1 MVDGPAT
8 ERGTVPFCSADSAK
22 GDSPLVRREVLAVV
36 QARGGSKGLPGKNLR
51 PLRGHPLVAYSIVS
65 GLAARAITRLIV
77 STDDEEIASVSREY
91 GAETPFRRP
100 AELAADD
107 TPDYPLFVHALDWL
121 AREEGYRPE
130 MVVQLRPT
138 TPLRPRGLLDEAVR
152 LLAGDLR
159 ADCVR
164 GVTIPKPTPYKMWR
178 DSGDGYLVPI
188 LETQFPEPFNM
199 PRQKLPVAYWQT
211 GHVDAIRVETIHQ
224 QHSLTGRR
232 VRPIMVDPSYC
243 IDIDT
248 PADFD
253 LAERIIEQK
262 HLDIDE
268 PQSLSAASADRPR
281 RERRSWPVKIGL
293 VVFDFDGVMTDNR
306 VLVLGDGNEA
316 VLCNRSDGL
325 GLDRLR
331 QTGIPLAVLSTE
343 THGVVAARCRKLGLE
358 CRQGLTDKAAALT
371 ELAQEKG
378 VSLAETIYVGNDTN
392 DLGCMALAGF
402 SVAVA
407 DSHPSALTAAD
418 WVLTVPGGGGAVRQV
433 CDAVCE
439 NLRANHATKC

>member
-1 MVDGPAT
+1 MVG
-8 ERGTVPFCSADSAK
+8 GKQQSS
-22 GDSPLVRREVLAVV
+22 RREVLAVV

-65 GLAARAITRLIV
+65 GLAARAITRVIV
-77 STDDEEIASVSREY
+77 STDDEKIAEVSRQY
-91 GAETPFRRP
+91 GVQTPFLRP

-121 AREEGYRPE
+121 EREEGYRPE
-130 MVVQLRPT
+130 FIVQLRPT

-152 LLAGDLR
+152 RLAGDPR

-178 DSGDGYLVPI
+178 DGEDGYLAPL
-188 LETQFPEPFNM
+188 LESPFAEPYNM

-211 GHVDAIRVETIHQ
+211 GHVDVIRLETIRE

-232 VRPIMVDPSYC
+232 VRPILVEPSYC

-253 LAERIIEQK
+253 LAEQIIEQK
-262 HLDIDE
+262 QLDIDE
-268 PQSLSAASADRPR
+268 PQPLRVTSAEQPR
-281 RERRSWPVKIGL
+281 RERRSWPMKIGL
-293 VVFDFDGVMTDNR
+293 VVFDFDGVLTDNR
-306 VLVLGDGNEA
+306 VLVLGEGNEA
-316 VLCNRSDGL
+316 VFCNRSDGL

-358 CRQGLTDKAAALT
+358 CRQGLADKAAALKS
-371 ELAQEKG
+371 LAQEKL
-378 VSLAETIYVGNDTN
+378 VPLAETLYVGNDLN

-402 SVAVA
+402 AVAVA
-407 DSHPSALTAAD
+407 DAHPCALAAAD
-418 WVLTVPGGGGAVRQV
+418 WVVTLPGGGGAVRQV
-433 CDAVCE
+433 CDAVCARL
-439 NLRANHATKC
+439 NPGQSSYGS